1 MILNVKHKTTY
12 SYSELIKRSVQ
23 VIRLLPQSSDHQ
35 QVLSW
40 SVSTPV
46 EPFKIRDWFGNNCMC
61 LTFDHSNLDT
71 LEIEIF
77 ASGVVETN
85 NVTSNQDCG
94 LLPLEYYLNNTR
106 LTDLT
111 DDMKIL
117 SVGYENISL
126 DTSTDIID
134 RGFIELSANILNE
147 VPYVRGVT
155 NSETSAGESFNLK
168 SGVCQDHSHIMLSI
182 ARSIGFPARYV
193 SGYLY
198 TTDTS
203 HVASHAWVE
212 VWYGSAWNSFDV
224 SNQCKAGENHI
235 ILAYGLDYSDA
246 SPIRGSRVGGGFES
260 LDTYTTIDINQ

>member
-1 MILNVKHKTTY
+1 MILNVRHKTSY

-23 VIRLLPQSSDHQ
+23 VIRLLPQSNAHQ
-35 QVLSW
+35 KVINW
-40 SVSTPV
+40 SVTTPV

-71 LEIEIF
+71 FEIEIV
-77 ASGVVETN
+77 ASGVVETS

-94 LLPLEYYLNNTR
+94 LLPLEYYLNHTR

-111 DDMKIL
+111 DNIKIF
-117 SVGYENISL
+117 SAGYGHISRYSSA
-126 DTSTDIID
+126 DVID
-134 RGFIELSANILNE
+134 KSLTELSAHVLSE
-147 VPYVRGVT
+147 VPYIRGIT

-182 ARSIGFPARYV
+182 VRSIGFPARYV

-203 HVASHAWVE
+203 HVASHAWIE
-212 VWYGSAWNSFDV
+212 VWYGNAWNSFDI

-246 SPIRGSRVGGGFES
+246 SPIRGSRVGGGFEL